1 MSGTRRE
8 KAGRHASLA
17 PEEGAEVG
25 GYLLIRRLGTGG
37 MSDVYLARPKDPA
50 RAGERLAL
58 KRLRPDLAQLPDFVE
73 LFERETRLARR
84 LDHPNVVR
92 VMDFGTDGDNRC
104 FIVTEYVEGLDCWKI
119 TRRLGRQGETLPID
133 AAVRIVAD
141 TLEAL
146 EHIHDLADE
155 HGRPLGIVHRDISP
169 SNIFVSRTGAVKL
182 GDYGIAFLPHEEA
195 ETKRRK
201 RLRGK
206 IRFLSPEQI
215 AGLPVDRRSDLFAV
229 GVLLAEL
236 CLGRSPFQGDTDLA
250 VLLNI
255 RDVRL
260 SLNEDFERNIPR
272 ELRILLF
279 QALAREPDDRF
290 PDAGAMR
297 DELRT
302 FAERVGLRQDPAVLA
317 DVVGR
322 LLRPGDVGDAEVL
335 RSTLTPLEDAPIGP
349 REPVRLA
356 DQERTPS
363 IPTVQYSVRRP
374 DGTEIGPMPYP
385 RLADGVVSGEF
396 TALDHVSADGTGFV
410 PLSAVPAVRQHLPL
424 LDQTTL
430 PVEVP
435 AGPDRRGTLEA
446 DTVAGVFLLLAAKAE
461 KGLLVFEAQGVR
473 KEVYLAEGN
482 PIYVTSNVRGEQ
494 FAEYLLA
501 NRLLDRT
508 QLDVAVALMPRYGG
522 RLADALIA
530 MEAIDPVTLFEHLST
545 HLRQRLLDVYSWR
558 TGKWSFYRDVACDRD
573 FFLNPAGAALLR
585 DGISLSLPAQEE
597 EGWWSAT
604 APLMLVPERSPAPP
618 RDWWPLDDTDRLLL
632 GLVDRRVSALDLAG
646 LARDRLPDL
655 DPRTFRRSLHFCL
668 TSGLIGI
675 AWG

>member
-1 MSGTRRE
+1 MNDPRRE
-8 KAGRHASLA
+8 QTGRRTSVA
-17 PEEGAEVG
+17 PEKGTEVG
-25 GYLLIRRLGTGG
+25 NYVLIRRLGTGG
-37 MSDVYLARPKDPA
+37 MSDVYLARPRDPA
-50 RAGERLAL
+50 RAGERMAL

-73 LFERETRLARR
+73 LFARETRLARR

-92 VMDFGTDGDNRC
+92 VLDSGMGEGGW
-104 FIVTEYVEGLDCWKI
+104 FIVTEYVEGLDCWKL

-133 AAVRIVAD
+133 AAVQIIAA

-169 SNIFVSRTGAVKL
+169 SNIFVSRTGRVKL

-260 SLNEDFERNIPR
+260 NLNEDFERNVPR
-272 ELRILLF
+272 DLRILLL
-279 QALAREPDDRF
+279 QALAREPDERF
-290 PDAGAMR
+290 PDARAMR
-297 DELRT
+297 DELLT
-302 FAERVGLRQDPAVLA
+302 FAERVGLRRGPEVLA
-317 DVVGR
+317 EIVER

-349 REPVRLA
+349 REPTRLA

-363 IPTVQYSVRRP
+363 IPTVQYSIRRP

-396 TALDHVSADGTGFV
+396 TALDHVSANGAGYV
-410 PLSAVPAVRQHLPL
+410 PLSAVPAVRRHLPL

-430 PVEVP
+430 PVDVP

-446 DTVAGVFLLLAAKAE
+446 DTVPGVFLLLAAQRE
-461 KGLLVFEAQGVR
+461 TGLLVVEAQEGVR
-473 KEVYLAEGN
+473 KEIYLAEGN
-482 PIYVTSNVRGEQ
+482 PIYVTSNVRSEQ
-494 FAEYLLA
+494 FSEYLLV

-508 QLDVAVALMPRYGG
+508 QLDVALALMPRYAG

-530 MEAIDPVTLFEHLST
+530 MEALDPVTLFDHLST

-573 FFLNPAGAALLR
+573 FFLNPAGAQLLR
-585 DGISLSLPAQEE
+585 EGIALSLPPEE
-597 EGWWSAT
+597 EEDWWRST
-604 APLMLVPERSPAPP
+604 APLTLVPERSPVPP
-618 RDWWPLDDTDRLLL
+618 RDWWTLEETDRLLL
-632 GLVDRRVSALDLAG
+632 GLVNRRMSAAELAG
-646 LARDRLPDL
+646 LARESHPDL
-655 DPRTFRRSLHFCL
+655 EARTLRRSLHFCL

-675 AWG
+675 AWA